1 MAPEQE
7 DSQEESRTIHVKILV
22 HKQSNKVVFVEAKK
36 DFVDT
41 LFSFLS
47 LPLGTIV
54 RLLATNNNNNDQQQ
68 HQQLL
73 ESSPF
78 LDNIKYIYQTVQDI
92 TSNDV
97 WNNPLCKQML
107 LHPRNPC
114 ESQCMKLF
122 LNIDDTEPSSK
133 FYVCDSCFKFTT
145 FQNLDCTCGK
155 PTNRQPRNLD
165 SKRVD
170 AQNQA
175 FLRENGSTFLVFDDL
190 KIVQSSAMTTLSLL
204 KELGYSD
211 LTQLEEI
218 THNID
223 KQEIL
228 NLLKYS
234 LTSHEPM
241 TNTILKSSSK
251 YKGNLPNQSS
261 SAEGVK
267 PCASGGT
274 KMDVKV
280 VRSISQKKII
290 FVEANGDFVGFIFS
304 FLTMPLGSI
313 VKLLDGNSI
322 AGCVGNLYKS
332 VEKMDSSLCT
342 NSRTVLLNPGVA
354 PYFGCPNQPLNIPDL
369 QPPTTYYYGTGTP
382 YETYNYSLKREVKV
396 EGGVISKTKESIF
409 NARLLTALDPKSP
422 NMSREGVVGFVQRLA
437 LYGVG
442 DDLKV
447 KSLSANSFLL
457 YLKELSLPIE
467 DLQVEVISIG
477 EAEALS
483 FLKAFLTAKFTLTS
497 GLGNLLDVPKL
508 E

>member
-133 FYVCDSCFKFTT
+133 
-145 FQNLDCTCGK
+145 
-155 PTNRQPRNLD
+155 QPRNLD